1 MRRWVPFTAVA
12 AANCINI
19 PMMRQKELIHG
30 IAVTDEEGNVL
41 GKSRVRGDC
50 TDSGYIVPVTSS
62 HFSLCDEKLGASW

>member
-1 MRRWVPFTAVA
+1 MRQWAPFTAVA

-41 GKSRVRGDC
+41 GKSRVREDC
-50 TDSGYIVPVTSS
+50 RDSVLVTIA
-62 HFSLCDEKLGASW
+62 LNDDKIRACW